1 MIVKSVTVN
10 ICMIFNF
17 VDLKTN
23 FHIQLPFVEVSISIN
38 QVFMIPLY
46 LFGHVVLL
54 SDAGEGSP
62 GYSKPLAV
70 KLNSG
75 GI

>member
-1 MIVKSVTVN
+1 
-10 ICMIFNF
+10 
-17 VDLKTN
+17 
-23 FHIQLPFVEVSISIN
+23 
-38 QVFMIPLY
+38 MIPLY